1 MLLCHKIIG
10 DFNNKTGFNEKELD
24 ESGLELDLR
33 PELWFR
39 VILRLDLQQL
49 WIGLGSV
56 ALVGLHK
63 WMDVNAVP
71 TVY

>member
-24 ESGLELDLR
+24 EPGLELDLR

-49 WIGLGSV
+49 WIGIGSV

-63 WMDVNAVP
+63 
-71 TVY
+71 

>member
-24 ESGLELDLR
+24 EPGLELDLR

-63 WMDVNAVP
+63 
-71 TVY
+71 